1 MSVGSYVHQ
10 TRDSGMLNIQ
20 PSAVHSQAL
29 REFGQLVPKAA
40 AAAQRR
46 AINKTL
52 GWLRTHIA
60 RAVGKQER
68 IAIGAVRQRLRAYPV
83 SGGTMRGKLWFGVNA
98 IEASRIGKARQTRAG
113 VSVAGRR
120 YQGAFFKQVYGSSP
134 DIWIRTSSKHFN
146 STDYPDSSQGR
157 RRSGFIEESDNRL
170 SAPWR
175 LCHPRKRRCGA
186 RGCAERPDYH
196 RRRIICGGGS
206 LPTWRRLP
214 RQQLH
219 RWPKLRNEKQLH
231 ARWKQAGT
239 LQLCR
244 RLVDWR
250 GREY

>member
-10 TRDSGMLNIQ
+10 TRDSGMINIQ

-98 IEASRIGKARQTRAG
+98 IEASRIGKARQSRAG

-157 RRSGFIEESDNRL
+157 RRSGFVEESDNRFPL
-170 SAPWR
+170 AKAKVSLDQVRPHFDSWVKRADER
-175 LCHPRKRRCGA
+175 LLEILKQELNFELQKYLKGA
-186 RGCAERPDYH
+186 SR
-196 RRRIICGGGS
+196 
-206 LPTWRRLP
+206 
-214 RQQLH
+214 
-219 RWPKLRNEKQLH
+219 
-231 ARWKQAGT
+231 
-239 LQLCR
+239 
-244 RLVDWR
+244 V
-250 GREY
+250 

>member
-52 GWLRTHIA
+52 GRLRTHIA

-98 IEASRIGKARQTRAG
+98 IEASRIGRARQTRAG

-120 YQGAFFKQVYGSSP
+120 YRGAFFKQVYGNSP

-157 RRSGFIEESDNRL
+157 RRSGFVEESDSRFPL
-170 SAPWR
+170 AKAKVSLDQVRPHFDSWV
-175 LCHPRKRRCGA
+175 KRADEILLEILKQELNFELQKYLKGA
-186 RGCAERPDYH
+186 
-196 RRRIICGGGS
+196 
-206 LPTWRRLP
+206 
-214 RQQLH
+214 
-219 RWPKLRNEKQLH
+219 
-231 ARWKQAGT
+231 AR
-239 LQLCR
+239 
-244 RLVDWR
+244 V
-250 GREY
+250 

>member
-10 TRDSGMLNIQ
+10 TRDSGMINIQ

-157 RRSGFIEESDNRL
+157 RRSGFVEESDNRFPL
-170 SAPWR
+170 AKAKVSLDQVRPHFDSWIKRADER
-175 LCHPRKRRCGA
+175 LLEILKQELNFELQKYLKGTA
-186 RGCAERPDYH
+186 R
-196 RRRIICGGGS
+196 
-206 LPTWRRLP
+206 
-214 RQQLH
+214 
-219 RWPKLRNEKQLH
+219 
-231 ARWKQAGT
+231 
-239 LQLCR
+239 
-244 RLVDWR
+244 V
-250 GREY
+250 